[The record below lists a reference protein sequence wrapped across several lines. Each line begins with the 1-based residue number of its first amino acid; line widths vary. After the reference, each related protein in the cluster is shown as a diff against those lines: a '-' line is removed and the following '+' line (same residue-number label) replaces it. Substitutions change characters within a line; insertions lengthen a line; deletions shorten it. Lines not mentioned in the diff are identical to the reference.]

1 MPLQGNIVATLNT
14 LHTGSLID
22 AAFLARPRSSA
33 RPMGRF
39 APPQEKA
46 MTQRLHQLQRALGE
60 KAEHPPEPL
69 MAHAARSDVPEK
81 RGHELSRTLLACLL
95 SATLGAGAMWL
106 AMLDQTDSLATRQQA
121 GASIPPSAIVS
132 PAAAAPSEAAALISN
147 GIADETQIGNLVED
161 WRQAWRDQDIGA
173 YLAAYGAAFAPADGS
188 SRDAWV
194 AARSKK
200 LAGNAAIDIQV
211 RDVAIER
218 LAEDQFKVSFRQDYA
233 SGVYRES
240 GRAKTL
246 DVARE
251 DGHWKIVREQQA
263 P

>member
-1 MPLQGNIVATLNT
+1 MPLRGNIVATLNT

-60 KAEHPPEPL
+60 RAEQPAKPL
-69 MAHAARSDVPEK
+69 MAHAARADVPEK
-81 RGHELSRTLLACLL
+81 RGHALTHTLVACML

-106 AMLDQTDSLATRQQA
+106 AMLDPTDSFATRQQA

-132 PAAAAPSEAAALISN
+132 PAAAAPSEAAAPIAN
-147 GIADETQIGNLVED
+147 GIADEAQVGSLVEG
-161 WRQAWRDQDIGA
+161 WRQAWRDQDIAA
-173 YLAAYGAAFAPADGS
+173 YLAAYGADFVPADGS

-200 LAGNAAIDIQV
+200 LAGNAAIDVQV

-218 LAEDQFKVSFRQDYA
+218 RGEDRFKVSFRQDYA
-233 SGVYRES
+233 AGAYRES